1 MISVRPL
8 DGDADFE
15 AWIHVRRA
23 VVPNESAGTVEQ
35 LRARSSPGT
44 SFVLAELDGELAG
57 SGIAGISDL
66 RDRAFVAPRV
76 LPGLRRQGVGTA
88 LLRALIRHT
97 EGLGVDK
104 VSSLVTD
111 AGSETFAERFGF
123 REVDS
128 QVEQVRALDV
138 PPEVEPLPAGVDVV
152 TIEEWPELLEAA
164 YPLARE
170 GWAEF
175 ATDAPATIDL
185 PDWLRGEATLPAG
198 SFVALGGG
206 EIVGYSGLCAH
217 DNDGVAEYGLTV
229 VRRDWRRRGLVAA
242 LKQRELAWAAANGYR
257 EVVTWTQNGNEAMR
271 AVNTRLGYEY
281 RDVAVT
287 MVAPIPL
294 P

>member
-66 RDRAFVAPRV
+66 RDRDFVAPRV

-88 LLRALIRHT
+88 LLRALIPHAER
-97 EGLGVDK
+97 LGVDK

-111 AGSETFAERFGF
+111 AGSETFAERFGY

-164 YPLARE
+164 
-170 GWAEF
+170 
-175 ATDAPATIDL
+175 
-185 PDWLRGEATLPAG
+185 
-198 SFVALGGG
+198 
-206 EIVGYSGLCAH
+206 
-217 DNDGVAEYGLTV
+217 
-229 VRRDWRRRGLVAA
+229 
-242 LKQRELAWAAANGYR
+242 
-257 EVVTWTQNGNEAMR
+257 
-271 AVNTRLGYEY
+271 
-281 RDVAVT
+281 
-287 MVAPIPL
+287 
-294 P
+294 